1 MPPVQTTNEVQTMR
15 SRTGKLGTVES
26 RYSIMWAEDKLDRNR
41 WWAAYCALLTGATNA
56 DQVAMAAELADQAY
70 MELMRRED
78 AGQAR

>member
-1 MPPVQTTNEVQTMR
+1 MPPVQPNEVQTMR

-26 RYSIMWAEDKLDRNR
+26 RYQVMWAEDKLDRDR

-56 DQVAMAAELADQAY
+56 DQVAIAAELADQAY

-78 AGQAR
+78 LGQQR